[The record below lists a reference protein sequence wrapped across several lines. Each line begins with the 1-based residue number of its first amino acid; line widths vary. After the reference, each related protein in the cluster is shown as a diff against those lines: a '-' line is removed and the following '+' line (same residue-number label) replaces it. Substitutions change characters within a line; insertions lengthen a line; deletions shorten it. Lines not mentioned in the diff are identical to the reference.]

1 MATRTAR
8 TVTIDA
14 YTALEAA
21 YDWFNTELFARA
33 LPSCLIT
40 LQRKARSRGYF
51 ANDRFEHRRE
61 GSTTDEIALNPD
73 TFRGRSDKEILSTL
87 VHEMVHC
94 WQRHFGTVGRAGYHN
109 KEWAEAM
116 VRIGLMPSETGE
128 AGGKT
133 TGQSVTHY
141 IMAGEAFDRAA
152 EALLATGFQLR
163 WQSYACDAEA
173 AQRKA
178 KSKTKFTCPG
188 CGQNAWAKPDA
199 SLMCGDCEEV
209 MEAEP

>member
-1 MATRTAR
+1 
-8 TVTIDA
+8 
-14 YTALEAA
+14 
-21 YDWFNTELFARA
+21 
-33 LPSCLIT
+33 
-40 LQRKARSRGYF
+40 
-51 ANDRFEHRRE
+51 
-61 GSTTDEIALNPD
+61 
-73 TFRGRSDKEILSTL
+73 
-87 VHEMVHC
+87 
-94 WQRHFGTVGRAGYHN
+94 
-109 KEWAEAM
+109 
-116 VRIGLMPSETGE
+116 MPSETGE

-163 WQSYACDAEA
+163 WQSYACDAEV

-188 CGQNAWAKPDA
+188 CGQNAWAKRDA